1 MNHAISILLFAAV
14 CLGTNC
20 CCVSAAAAAAASA
33 TAVKSRDSPSHFLIK
48 PFGVLKSNK
57 RRSRLS
63 DDRQP
68 RRIIVMG
75 GPASGKGTQC
85 EMIRQKYSVVHLS
98 TGDML
103 RAAVAGKTDIGL
115 QAKAYMDAGS
125 LVPDDLIVKLVKDRI
140 NRPDCQERGY
150 LLDGFPRTRQQALA
164 LKRMGIEPDTFLFI
178 DVPDDALVERIVGR
192 RLDPVDGSIYHLKY
206 KPPPQAI
213 VGRLITRSDDT
224 EEKAKSRL
232 DQFHANV
239 DSVKSIFRDIMV
251 TVDGSGSP
259 GTVSQQIGNVLE
271 RRPTK
276 SAA

>member
-1 MNHAISILLFAAV
+1 M
-14 CLGTNC
+14 GTNR

-33 TAVKSRDSPSHFLIK
+33 TAVKSRDSTSHFLIK
-48 PFGVLKSNK
+48 PFGVLQSNK
-57 RRSRLS
+57 RRIRLS

-85 EMIRQKYSVVHLS
+85 EVIRQKYNVVHLS
-98 TGDML
+98 TGDTCML
-103 RAAVAGKTDIGL
+103 RAAVAGKTEVGL
-115 QAKAYMDAGS
+115 QAKVYMDVGS

-140 NRPDCQERGY
+140 NQPDCQERGY
-150 LLDGFPRTRQQALA
+150 LLDGFPRTRRQALA

-178 DVPDDALVERIVGR
+178 DVPDDALVERIIGR

-206 KPPPQAI
+206 KPPPQGI

-271 RRPTK
+271 RRLAK